1 MDAVTREK
9 SYAVFASLLEQN
21 NKIPANVAN
30 DLGLSSTVFS
40 DWKSN
45 KSAPNVEKLILI
57 ANYFNVPITVFFE
70 S

>member
-9 SYAVFASLLEQN
+9 SYAVFTNLLEKKN
-21 NKIPANVAN
+21 VRPADVSKATGITSVT
-30 DLGLSSTVFS
+30 LS

-45 KSAPNVEKLILI
+45 KSAPNVEKLVKI
-57 ANYFNVPITVFFE
+57 ANYFGVSVEEFL